1 VLAPA
6 NNLVFIKQ
14 GVRMPQIQIRPVT
27 SADIPH
33 LIALD
38 HDYTSDYVWQ
48 MDLQQEEGQVKAS
61 VYFRQVRLP
70 RSARVE
76 YPRPPRQLADDW
88 QRRAALLAAV
98 LEDKVAG
105 YISLAAQMAPNAAWV
120 TDLAVMRRVRR
131 QGIGTGLLLA
141 GMAWAKQHSL
151 DRLVV
156 EMQPK
161 NYPALCMMQKLGF
174 VFCGY
179 QDPFYT
185 NRDIALFFSKPIR

>member
-1 VLAPA
+1 
-6 NNLVFIKQ
+6 
-14 GVRMPQIQIRPVT
+14 MPQIQIRPAN
-27 SADIPH
+27 SADIPR

-48 MDLQQEEGQVKAS
+48 MDLEQEENQVKVN
-61 VYFRQVRLP
+61 VYFRQIRLP

-88 QRRAALLAAV
+88 QRRAGLLVAV
-98 LEDKVAG
+98 LEGEVAG
-105 YISLAAQMAPNAAWV
+105 YLSLAINVAPNTAWV

-141 GMAWAKQHSL
+141 GMEWAKQHSL

-174 VFCGY
+174 LFCGY
-179 QDPFYT
+179 QDPYYT
-185 NRDIALFFSKPIR
+185 NRDIALFFSKSVR

>member
-1 VLAPA
+1 
-6 NNLVFIKQ
+6 
-14 GVRMPQIQIRPVT
+14 MPQIQIRPAT
-27 SADIPH
+27 SADVPR

-48 MDLQQEEGQVKAS
+48 MDLQQEESQVNAS
-61 VYFRQVRLP
+61 VFFRQIRLP

-76 YPRPPRQLADDW
+76 YPRPPRLLADDW
-88 QRRAALLAAV
+88 QRRAALLGAL
-98 LEDKVAG
+98 LEGEVAG
-105 YISLAAQMAPNAAWV
+105 YISLAVNIAPNAGWV

-131 QGIGTGLLLA
+131 QGIGSGLLLA
-141 GMAWAKQHSL
+141 GMEWTKQHSL

-174 VFCGY
+174 QFCGY
-179 QDPFYT
+179 QDPYYT
-185 NRDIALFFSKPIR
+185 NRDIALFFSKPVR